1 MSSLYELTTELKNI
15 YEQIENGEE
24 FTEEMEKAL
33 VLTEQNLQA
42 KAIDYGYVIKSLDDE
57 MELFD
62 KEIKRLTERKKQLAK
77 TQELLKDRLTEAMQE
92 FGITEM
98 KGKTIKLS
106 FRKSE
111 SVDVYNVDALPD
123 EFKRTKV
130 SIEPDK
136 VAIKEALKNGEEVE
150 GATLFIKD
158 NLQIK

>member
-1 MSSLYELTTELKNI
+1 MSSLYELTTELKGI

-24 FTEEMEKAL
+24 FTEEMEKEL
-33 VLTEQNLQA
+33 VLTEQNLKT

-77 TQELLKDRLTEAMQE
+77 TQELLKDRLSFAMHE
-92 FGITEM
+92 FGIEEM

-111 SVDVYNVDALPD
+111 SVDIYNFNALPE

-130 SIEPDK
+130 TVEPDK

-150 GATLFIKD
+150 GATLFVKD

>member
-15 YEQIENGEE
+15 YKQIENGEE

-33 VLTEQNLQA
+33 VLTEQNLQE

-62 KEIKRLTERKKQLAK
+62 KEIKRLTERKKQLAR
-77 TQELLKDRLTEAMQE
+77 TQELLKDRLTFAMQE
-92 FGITEM
+92 FGIEEM

-111 SVDVYNVDALPD
+111 SVDVYNVDVLPE
-123 EFKRTKV
+123 EF
-130 SIEPDK
+130 I
-136 VAIKEALKNGEEVE
+136 LKYNELQSQEKWRNIT
-150 GATLFIKD
+150 TLIIM
-158 NLQIK
+158 L

>member
-1 MSSLYELTTELKNI
+1 MNLYELTTELKNI

-24 FTEEMEKAL
+24 LTEEMENAL
-33 VLTEQNLQA
+33 VLTEKNLQA
-42 KAIDYGYVIKSLDDE
+42 KAIDYGYVIKSLDAE
-57 MELFD
+57 MEMFD
-62 KEIKRLTERKKQLAK
+62 NEIKRLQERKKQLAK
-77 TQELLKDRLTEAMQE
+77 TQDLLKNNLTNAMQE

-98 KGKTIKLS
+98 KGRTIKLS

-130 SIEPDK
+130 TVEPDK
-136 VAIKEALKNGEEVE
+136 IAIKEALKNGEVVE
-150 GATLFIKD
+150 GATLSIKD

>member
-1 MSSLYELTTELKNI
+1 MNLYELTTELKSI

-24 FTEEMEKAL
+24 FTPEMENAL
-33 VLTEQNLQA
+33 VLTEKNLQA
-42 KAIDYGYVIKSLDDE
+42 KAIDYGFVIKNLDAEIE
-57 MELFD
+57 MFD
-62 KEIKRLTERKKQLAK
+62 NEIKRLTERKKQLAK
-77 TQELLKDRLTEAMQE
+77 TQEMLKDRLTGAMQE

-111 SVDVYNVDALPD
+111 SVDVYNVEALPD

-136 VAIKEALKNGEEVE
+136 VAIREALKEGKTVE
-150 GATLFIKD
+150 GATLLIKD

>member
-1 MSSLYELTTELKNI
+1 MNLYELTTELKSF

-33 VLTEQNLQA
+33 VLTEQNLQT
-42 KAIDYGYVIKSLDDE
+42 KAIDYGYVIKSLDAE
-57 MELFD
+57 MEMFD
-62 KEIKRLTERKKQLAK
+62 NEIKRLQERRKQLAK
-77 TQELLKDRLTEAMQE
+77 TQDMLKDRLTGAMQE

-111 SVDVYNVDALPD
+111 SVDVYNVDALPE

-130 SIEPDK
+130 TVEPDK
-136 VAIKEALKNGEEVE
+136 IAIKEALKNGEVVE
-150 GATLFIKD
+150 GATLLIKD